1 MRTKSTQNVI
11 WKPTEPSSLKLSV
24 SEARLWS
31 AGSPCL
37 QWRHSSI
44 TEGCFTNERRSTPSP
59 SVTVFLAIISFL
71 LVSIPLCSPSHCLA
85 CSRMW
90 SERRTCQCYQHATD
104 DSFEGDRDFQLLPL
118 RLITHTPRWVDP
130 HSPLCKTNYQAMG
143 GHLTCWGQRLFKLC
157 YDTHIINAEEE
168 WVTEDVSI

>member
-44 TEGCFTNERRSTPSP
+44 IEGCFTNERRSTPSP

-130 HSPLCKTNYQAMG
+130 T
-143 GHLTCWGQRLFKLC
+143 RLFAKQTTKLWAAILHVEANGFLNFAM
-157 YDTHIINAEEE
+157 TL
-168 WVTEDVSI
+168 TLLMQRRSG